1 MKIVLLNAATL
12 PIYREELAEL
22 FCDGQAG
29 SLPGLLCHED
39 SPVVSEAFFHDLREA
54 MSKHQR
60 LLWIAR
66 SAQGLIGTVQL
77 ELAASDTLRQCG
89 TVSTLVVDTAAR
101 RQGVAKQLMRELE
114 NTAFSLRRGLLS
126 LDIQAGS
133 AAEAFYRAQ
142 GYRCSGKKST
152 EMPGSYSS
160 PHLDRLYYKRL
171 IPDAPLPLQ
180 SIN

>member
-22 FCDGQAG
+22 FCDAHAGGQ
-29 SLPGLLCHED
+29 PGWLCNED

-54 MSKHQR
+54 MSRHQR

-66 SAQGLIGTVQL
+66 SEQGLIGTVQL

-152 EMPGSYSS
+152 DSPESYAS
-160 PHLDRLYYKRL
+160 PQLDRLYYKRL
-171 IPDAPLPLQ
+171 IPNAPLPSQ
-180 SIN
+180 TVN